1 LHLFFP
7 LVDFLKKKIKRYMKN
22 KNTRYE
28 FFVTWSLPSFIPSHP
43 AMTMQYC
50 KIAGM
55 ITTRKILCQEKTVSR

>member
-1 LHLFFP
+1 
-7 LVDFLKKKIKRYMKN
+7 MKN

-55 ITTRKILCQEKTVSR
+55 ITTRKNPCQGKTVSH